1 MKILHIDSS
10 VNGQQSASRQV
21 SAAIVRRLM
30 QNDPAAT
37 VTYRDL
43 VSAPVPH
50 HSEGRAG
57 DSAPLQEFL
66 AADVVVIGAPM
77 YNFSVPS
84 QLKAWIDALAV
95 AGVTFSYDAAGPKG
109 LCGSKRIIVAS
120 TRGGIYSA
128 PSPLAAMDQQESLL
142 TSFFAR
148 LLGAQVEFV
157 RAEGIGLGEEQRR
170 RAMDQALSSAAM
182 LRAA

>member
-21 SAAIVRRLM
+21 TAAIVRRLT
-30 QNDPAAT
+30 QADPSASI
-37 VTYRDL
+37 TYRDL
-43 VSAPVPH
+43 VAAPVPH

-57 DSAPLQEFL
+57 DSVPLQEFL

-84 QLKAWIDALAV
+84 QLKAWIDTLAV
-95 AGVTFSYDAAGPKG
+95 AGETFSYGAGGPQG
-109 LCGSKRIIVAS
+109 LCGGKRIIVAS

-128 PSPLAAMDQQESLL
+128 PSPAAAMDHQESFLR
-142 TSFFAR
+142 SFFAGF
-148 LLGAQVEFV
+148 LGAAVEFV
-157 RAEGIGLGEEQRR
+157 RAEGIGLGDEHRQ
-170 RAMDQALSSAAM
+170 RAMQQALNDAAA
-182 LRAA
+182 LQAA